1 MKIQVLRNNHLEK
14 LNIFAILWLL
24 LLGMSSNV
32 YAQQFDHAYLK
43 WKAEQ
48 QAQDAKLK
56 KQDDNYYLSK
66 PSLSTS
72 SSRSNQPSSSKQAS
86 QLSSGSK
93 ISLNSA
99 NLEQLQQ
106 LNGVGAKKAQAIID
120 YRNQNGKFNS
130 IDDLQKVKG
139 IGPKLLEKN
148 KSQLSL

>member
-56 KQDDNYYLSK
+56 KADENYYLSK
-66 PSLSTS
+66 PSVSIST
-72 SSRSNQPSSSKQAS
+72 SRSNPSASSKQAS
-86 QLSSGSK
+86 QLSSGTK
-93 ISLNSA
+93 VSLNSA